1 MFKPATWRFACN
13 PREGVL
19 PNLKKEGYI
28 GPKNETAIERTKNI
42 FYLMDLHRIDHCLSH
57 WHIDYHIHNDRDTA
71 TLFKI
76 S

>member
-1 MFKPATWRFACN
+1 MFEPATWRFACN

-19 PNLKKEGYI
+19 QNLKKEGL
-28 GPKNETAIERTKNI
+28 GQRNETAIERTKNI
-42 FYLMDLHRIDHCLSH
+42 FNLMDLHRIDHCLSH
-57 WHIDYHIHNDRDTA
+57 WHIDYYIHNDRDTA

>member
-19 PNLKKEGYI
+19 PNLKKEGYRAN
-28 GPKNETAIERTKNI
+28 GMRQRLSEQKNI
-42 FYLMDLHRIDHCLSH
+42 FNLMDLHRIDHCLSH